1 MNEEFEKVNPCG
13 VSQNKDSDTVL
24 VPFWAIDLLKYIKQ
38 KLSADKVTVLQS
50 RDELKYLIDCICN
63 ASITNKQAVDI
74 YQKLNKKLETNHN
87 YN

>member
-1 MNEEFEKVNPCG
+1 MNDEYKE
-13 VSQNKDSDTVL
+13 VL

-50 RDELKYLIDCICN
+50 RDEMKYLIDCICN